1 MRAWDNPSPPPS
13 PHSSPRGLPTDE
25 DDIQVALNLRA
36 PSADSDIDIDS
47 NFMQTSV
54 VDANGQDPRVPNS
67 LVEEQ
72 TADMDLINFDSFTSP
87 STDAP
92 VVNLLSATPPRSLQG
107 APFTVDDLLAPSPLR
122 PPHQTPTTT
131 ESHPA
136 NMFFETLDPINRE
149 DTKSVDEEAQVLI
162 VLADEPKTPPPQS
175 SDAVYIDIQEA
186 PVVDSLLD
194 PGSQTP
200 LRRSTRPRRSAS
212 PYFYPLTSSPSK
224 LPDSPSKP
232 KVEVGPA
239 RRRRTKTKESDDV
252 LELDEEKDQM
262 SRVIAGVQESPN
274 KIVTNGITSNI
285 ERRSATPLATPLA
298 HEKAAQQEPESYQ
311 RLGSL
316 SPASTNLLMQ
326 LLPSG
331 TGPDSVV
338 VDPVATDPV
347 ADEHHETENA
357 ALTETSGDLEQP
369 FPSVVD
375 EVLARPSTPLRTS
388 APPQP
393 PRDVTRT
400 PARRVLISE
409 AIGQSTVSPFKA
421 SALPPASSSGTAGPP
436 LGFLGAPVFK
446 PRGPAETI
454 RSPAKRVPIA
464 AAMSSLHP
472 PVKPS
477 TRPASPVKSTHV
489 RSSSEDPIQP
499 AVLKFPRSMSA
510 EPMQP
515 GQTSLG
521 AGETSRKPASTQSI
535 PVRTVQNT
543 VESSSSALNIPPSIQ
558 EIDEVGPQGQVPP
571 SKPVTN
577 LRPPT
582 GKIESKIPRPGVKPY
597 VRPTLATSINKIPRP
612 ATSLLKKGL
621 PNTSATTGVSIWLIG
636 FC

>member
-25 DDIQVALNLRA
+25 DDIHLALNLRA

-54 VDANGQDPRVPNS
+54 ADANGQDSPVSNS
-67 LVEEQ
+67 SVEEQ
-72 TADMDLINFDSFTSP
+72 TADMDLINFDSFMSP

-92 VVNLLSATPPRSLQG
+92 VVNLLPATPPRSLQG

-122 PPHQTPTTT
+122 PPHQASTTAG
-131 ESHPA
+131 SHPA
-136 NMFFETLDPINRE
+136 NMFFEALDPINRE
-149 DTKSVDEEAQVLI
+149 DTTSVDEEAQVLI

-175 SDAVYIDIQEA
+175 SDAGHIDIQEA
-186 PVVDSLLD
+186 SVVDSLLD

-224 LPDSPSKP
+224 LSDSPSKP

-239 RRRRTKTKESDDV
+239 RRRRTKTKETDDV
-252 LELDEEKDQM
+252 LELDEEEDQM
-262 SRVIAGVQESPN
+262 SRVIADVQESPN
-274 KIVTNGITSNI
+274 KIVTNAITSNI
-285 ERRSATPLATPLA
+285 ERQSATPLA
-298 HEKAAQQEPESYQ
+298 HEKAAQQEPESSQ

-357 ALTETSGDLEQP
+357 ASTETSGDLEQP

-388 APPQP
+388 VPPQP

-409 AIGQSTVSPFKA
+409 AIGQGTVSPVKA
-421 SALPPASSSGTAGPP
+421 SALPPASTSGTAGPP

-446 PRGPAETI
+446 PRGPAETM

-464 AAMSSLHP
+464 AAMSSLRP

-510 EPMQP
+510 EPMRL

-558 EIDEVGPQGQVPP
+558 EIDEVEHRGQVPP
-571 SKPVTN
+571 SKPVTS

-582 GKIESKIPRPGVKPY
+582 GKIESKIPRPGAKPY
-597 VRPTLATSINKIPRP
+597 VRPTVATSINKIPRP
-612 ATSLLKKGL
+612 TTSLLKKGL
-621 PNTSATTGVSIWLIG
+621 PSTSATTAVSTWLMG